1 MTWCLRINSMTC
13 HTECM
18 KNKTLFLFFMLT
30 ACAGVPAKH
39 RSTVGENKASSV
51 KQKNEAADSVD
62 RDLAMVLQK
71 KAQLDIQNPSLS
83 AMSEVELLK
92 SLSEARDRQDV
103 VGFNKRYDVFMQ
115 RFPTGAL
122 AGDAV
127 YLAGLLELS
136 QKNYGKALKYFS
148 MVQKL
153 YPYNH
158 RASSSLY
165 FKAVTLKKMNLATQA
180 ASAYSLVV
188 RKYPGSPEALRA
200 QNELKYLNK

>member
-1 MTWCLRINSMTC
+1 
-13 HTECM
+13 M

-30 ACAGVPAKH
+30 ACAVTPAKH
-39 RSTVGENKASSV
+39 RSNVSENKATV
-51 KQKNEAADSVD
+51 EKQKTESTDSVD

-71 KAQLDIQNPSLS
+71 KAQMDIQSPSLTS
-83 AMSEVELLK
+83 MSEVELLK

-115 RFPTGAL
+115 RFSMGAL

-127 YLAGLLELS
+127 YLAGLQELS
-136 QKNYGKALKYFS
+136 LKNYGKALKYFS

-158 RASSSLY
+158 RAASSLY
-165 FKAVTLKKMNLATQA
+165 FKGVTLKKMNLATQA
-180 ASAYSLVV
+180 VSAYSLVV
-188 RKYPGSPEALRA
+188 KKYPGSPEALRA
-200 QNELKYLNK
+200 HNELKYLNK